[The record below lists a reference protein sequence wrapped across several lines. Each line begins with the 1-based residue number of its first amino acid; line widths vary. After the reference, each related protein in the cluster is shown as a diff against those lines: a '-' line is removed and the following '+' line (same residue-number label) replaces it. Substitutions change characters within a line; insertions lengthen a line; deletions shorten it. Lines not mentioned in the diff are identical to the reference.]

1 MSTHQLQLR
10 PIDDLRS
17 ERFFVPN
24 YQRGY
29 RWSRRQVTE
38 LLSDVWDFVQSGAKA
53 KNEFYCLQPVV
64 VAPVDDGSWEVVDGQ
79 QRLTTLY
86 LILHFFNGRFQ
97 EVFRKQLYS
106 IEYKTRPASADYL
119 RELQPERAKENI
131 DFFHM
136 AEAFAAI
143 QEWFADKFNRVNDI
157 ESAFLNDVKVIWY
170 EIETEGGKPMEV
182 FRRLNIGKI
191 PLTDAELVKALF
203 LRSSNFQGE
212 GQRALQLRQLQIAHE
227 WDAMERRLQE
237 DDFWFFL
244 TNARLEAG
252 RIEFVLKL
260 CAERIKQ
267 SGPRWSNASV
277 FHTFAQRLSEPGSR
291 AWTEWEG
298 VKRQFLAMEEWF
310 RDGTLYH
317 MVGFLASH
325 DAGEPHRAIA
335 NVSRLSAEA
344 ASKRAFRRK
353 LKAEIFQR
361 VFRHSRDAAPSAGVG
376 LSEFVQAELGGLD
389 YDSDTVQIRNVL
401 LLFNLASLMESD
413 SRARFPFDAYKS
425 ERWDIEHIR
434 SVHSRMPQRQDD
446 QKRWLGNV
454 LEYLGCDAS
463 GEDGEGGATVRPDG
477 HDDLVQ
483 EGKAIIRD
491 QSFDSEAFEAF
502 FKHVQECFDPFQDI
516 EVDDSLGNLTLLDQ
530 VTNRGYGNAIFPI
543 KRKTVI
549 ALDKVGKFVPLCTK
563 NVFLKYYSARV
574 DRMLVWSKEDA
585 ATYASAIHDCLTR
598 FFAEEDLA

>member
-10 PIDDLRS
+10 PIDDLRN
-17 ERFFVPN
+17 EKFFVPN

-53 KNEFYCLQPVV
+53 RNEFYCLQPVV

-97 EVFRKQLYS
+97 EAFRKQLYS
-106 IEYKTRPASADYL
+106 IEYETRPASAGYL
-119 RELQPERAKENI
+119 RELQPERSEENI

-143 QEWFADKFNRVNDI
+143 QEWFKDRLNRVNDI
-157 ESAFLNDVKVIWY
+157 ESAFLNDVKIIWY

-203 LRSSNFQGE
+203 LRSSNFEGE
-212 GQRALQLRQLQIAHE
+212 GQRALQLRQLQMAHE

-244 TNARLEAG
+244 TSARREAG
-252 RIEFVLKL
+252 RIEFVLRL
-260 CAERIKQ
+260 RAERIQKP
-267 SGPRWSNASV
+267 GPGWNNASV
-277 FHTFAQRLSEPGSR
+277 FHTFAQRLSEPDARVWS
-291 AWTEWEG
+291 EWEA
-298 VKRQFLAMEEWF
+298 VKHQFLAMEEWF
-310 RDGTLYH
+310 RNSSLYH
-317 MVGFLASH
+317 MVGFLASQ
-325 DAGEPHRAIA
+325 DGGEPHRAIA
-335 NVSRLSAEA
+335 NVSRLSAQA
-344 ASKRAFRRK
+344 GSKRAFRQT
-353 LKAEIFQR
+353 LIAEIFQR
-361 VFRHSRDAAPSAGVG
+361 IFRRSRESA
-376 LSEFVQAELGGLD
+376 LSASVSLDEFVKAELGGLD
-389 YDSDTVQIRNVL
+389 YDSDAVQIRNVL

-413 SRARFPFDAYKS
+413 SRARFPFDAYKKD
-425 ERWDIEHIR
+425 RWDIEHIR
-434 SVHSRMPQRQDD
+434 SVQSRMPRKQDD

-463 GEDGEGGATVRPDG
+463 GKNGEVGSAVQPDE

-483 EGKAIIRD
+483 EGTAIIGA
-491 QSFDSEAFEAF
+491 QSFDNEAFEAF
-502 FKHVQECFDPFQDI
+502 FKRVQKRFDPFQDI
-516 EVDDSLGNLTLLDQ
+516 EVDGSLGNLTLLDQ
-530 VTNRGYGNAIFPI
+530 VTNRSYGNAIFPI
-543 KRKTVI
+543 KRQTII

-574 DRMLVWSKEDA
+574 DRMLVWAKEDA
-585 ATYASAIHDCLTR
+585 TTYASAIHGCVTR